1 MAGNSVQPP
10 HISHDEPAKQM
21 GQNSSNQPQAAP
33 AAPAAPAVPVAPSP
47 PAIASGSKGKKAI
60 KTTKK
65 APDANE
71 TGKLLAAKINQLELN
86 AADEKDQEQEI
97 GMLL

>member
-1 MAGNSVQPP
+1 MASNSLQSSNIP
-10 HISHDEPAKQM
+10 HDDSAKQSS
-21 GQNSSNQPQAAP
+21 QISSNATQTASSS
-33 AAPAAPAVPVAPSP
+33 AV
-47 PAIASGSKGKKAI
+47 ASGVKGKKAV

-97 GMLL
+97 GMCR